1 MGRNAMIILDTCVL
15 LFDHLSPERLS
26 KVAIEVLEKGEQTG
40 QLYCCDI
47 SLWEIAML
55 KKKQR
60 IIIATDYLTFMR
72 TVLRAR
78 NIHVLPILPD
88 IADLSVSLELEQA
101 DPADRIIA
109 ATTIYYNAQ
118 LLTSDQKLLN
128 SQVSTMW

>member
-1 MGRNAMIILDTCVL
+1 MIILDTCVL
-15 LFDHLSPERLS
+15 LFDTLSPERLS
-26 KVAIEVLEKGEQTG
+26 KVAIDVLESGEQAG
-40 QLYCCDI
+40 QLFCSDI

-55 KKKQR
+55 KKTQR
-60 IIIATDYLTFMR
+60 IIIPTDYLIFMNAI
-72 TVLRAR
+72 LHAR
-78 NIHVLPILPD
+78 NIHVLPILPE

-128 SQVSTMW
+128 SQVSTVW